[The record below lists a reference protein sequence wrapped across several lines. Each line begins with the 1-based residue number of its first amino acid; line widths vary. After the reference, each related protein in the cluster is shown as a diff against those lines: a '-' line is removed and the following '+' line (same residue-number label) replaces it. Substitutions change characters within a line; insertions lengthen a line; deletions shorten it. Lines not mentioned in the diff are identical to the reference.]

1 MAEKLGRALQALHP
15 MAHPKVQRISAIALS
30 LILAVVG
37 SYLIQDS
44 RAGRLTGAEG
54 TDTYVINAEA
64 EDGTVDG
71 DALIDTGLP
80 DASGG
85 SAVRFG
91 VTPPTPP
98 PPTPPPVGGT
108 LKLTGNFDTG
118 NFTQYGNCQWFNKN
132 GSCGASDP
140 HMAAV
145 VDGGPG
151 HPTAARFEVRSGDVP
166 PFGGGERSEVRVRS
180 ADGDVVEGD
189 ERWYEF
195 SIKVDSDFQPCPG
208 PTSGGHCI
216 VMQWHP
222 GSGSPIFHLS
232 VDTANNLIIGHRW
245 DSNKIVMGALDPG
258 NWHHYVL
265 HVKHSN
271 SASTGFVEAWRDG
284 VQTIPQ
290 TPRATLSSA
299 SSYVKLGLY
308 RNSESFTQVIWYDD
322 VRITAP

>member
-1 MAEKLGRALQALHP
+1 MTTS
-15 MAHPKVQRISAIALS
+15 VVVS
-30 LILAVVG
+30 LVLAVAG

-44 RAGRLTGAEG
+44 KAGIRGNAEG
-54 TDTYVINAEA
+54 EQAYMVEAEA
-64 EDGTVDG
+64 EDGSVNG
-71 DALIDTGLP
+71 NAAVNTGLA

-85 SAVRFG
+85 SAVMFG
-91 VTPPTPP
+91 PPAPAPP
-98 PPTPPPVGGT
+98 PPPPPSPGPPPVPVGST

-118 NFTQYGNCQWFNKN
+118 DFTQYGNCQWFGKN
-132 GSCGASDP
+132 GSCGASQP
-140 HMAAV
+140 HMAQV
-145 VDGGPG
+145 TDGGDG
-151 HPTAARFEVRSGDVP
+151 HTTAGRFEVRSGDVP
-166 PFGGGERSEVRVRS
+166 PFGGGERSEVRARS

-195 SIKVDSDFQPCPG
+195 SFRVDSDFQPCPG

-232 VDTANNLIIGHRW
+232 LDTTNNLIIGHRW
-245 DSNKIVMGALDPG
+245 DSDKLIMGALDPG
-258 NWHHYVL
+258 VWHSYVL
-265 HVKHSN
+265 HVKHS
-271 SASTGFVEAWRDG
+271 SSSSTGYVEAWRDG
-284 VQTIPQ
+284 IQTIPQ

-308 RNSESFTQVIWYDD
+308 REDEIFTQVIWYDD